1 MKRVTSVLASA
12 FVMVLVT
19 AASALAQ
26 SGYEPTDSSPSV
38 AAGGGSNG
46 GTAFTGGDITFGALA
61 AIALLAVGVT
71 ALIVARKRAARLSG

>member
-19 AASALAQ
+19 AGSALAQ
-26 SGYEPTDSSPSV
+26 TTTYPPTPPTVEGS
-38 AAGGGSNG
+38 GGSAG
-46 GTAFTGGDITFGALA
+46 GTAFTGGDVTFGALA

-71 ALIVARKRAARLSG
+71 ALIVARKRAARLAG